1 MSTTTNFIDP
11 YQAPP
16 TDANPEWLGGPA
28 AVTRDVTAAP
38 APAEF
43 QDP

>member
-1 MSTTTNFIDP
+1 MSTSSTFIDP

-16 TDANPEWLGGPA
+16 SDANAEWLGGPE

-38 APAEF
+38 APA
-43 QDP
+43 